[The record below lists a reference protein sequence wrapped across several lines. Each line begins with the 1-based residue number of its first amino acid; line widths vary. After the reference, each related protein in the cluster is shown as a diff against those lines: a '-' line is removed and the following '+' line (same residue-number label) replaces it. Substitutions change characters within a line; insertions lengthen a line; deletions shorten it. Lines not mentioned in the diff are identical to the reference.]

1 MQHLE
6 SLFDRALDAVV
17 GMDDQG
23 RITAWNGAAEAIFGW
38 RRAEALGRLM
48 GDVIVPPQHRDAHA
62 KGLARYNRTGVGPVL
77 ETKVRITAL
86 HRSGREFP
94 VELSIFPMQAD
105 DGTHCFYAFI
115 RSLAAEEAHRREQEL
130 RAREADILL
139 RVAQKLLEDI
149 SVEAFTRFC
158 LDEVCSVAGL
168 DAGHLFF
175 VRGAGGQSVLLP
187 SGIWHISDAR
197 FGPVVEASRACRFAI
212 GEGLPGRAWQAGD
225 LVVQRDLAADAH
237 FARRRSF
244 CEVGLTR
251 GMALPIRQSGEVHA
265 VLELYGT
272 EASRFDAALLQLVR
286 TVGTQVG
293 IAIRRKQGAEQR
305 EMLRREVVH
314 RVNNSLAVASSIF
327 RSCARTAGS
336 MEELSEAYLNRV
348 QAIGQANRLSL
359 EDARQGVP
367 LDRLIREAVGLL
379 PNANVLPITVPDLI
393 IDSDCVMPLSL
404 ILNELATNG
413 LKYGGLG
420 TEADLAISGRVCV
433 DPGDLCL
440 TWQERLHVPHQSAPT
455 PSERVGFGSQ
465 LLRSMVEGRL
475 GGAFEREIDAAGF
488 RFELRVPLGRIC
500 EGAIMSG
507 ETADPIS

>member
-48 GDVIVPPQHRDAHA
+48 SDVIVPPQHRDAHA
-62 KGLARYNRTGVGPVL
+62 KGLAHYNRTGIGPVL

-94 VELSIFPMQAD
+94 VELSIFPMQTD

-115 RSLAAEEAHRREQEL
+115 RSLAAEETHRREQEL
-130 RAREADILL
+130 RAQEADILL

-187 SGIWHISDAR
+187 SGIWYISDAR
-197 FGPVVEASRACRFAI
+197 FAPVVEASRECRFTM

-225 LVVQRDLAADAH
+225 LVVQRNLAGDAH
-237 FARRRSF
+237 FARRQSF
-244 CEVGLTR
+244 REVGLTR
-251 GMALPIRQSGEVHA
+251 GMALPVHQSGEVHA
-265 VLELYGT
+265 VLEFYGT
-272 EASRFDAALLQLVR
+272 EASRFDAALLQLVL

-336 MEELSEAYLNRV
+336 VEELSEAYLNRV
-348 QAIGQANRLSL
+348 QAIGHANRLSL
-359 EDARQGVP
+359 EDAQQGVP
-367 LDRLIREAVGLL
+367 LDRLIREAIGLL
-379 PNANVLPITVPDLI
+379 PDAGAITVPALI

-420 TEADLAISGRVCV
+420 TEADLTISGRVCV
-433 DPGDLCL
+433 DTGDLCL
-440 TWQERLHVPHQSAPT
+440 TWRERLHVPRQPAPT

-507 ETADPIS
+507 EAADPIS

>member
-62 KGLARYNRTGVGPVL
+62 KGLAHYNRTGIGPVL

-94 VELSIFPMQAD
+94 VELSIFPMQTD
-105 DGTHCFYAFI
+105 DGSHCFYAFI

-130 RAREADILL
+130 RAKEADILL

-187 SGIWHISDAR
+187 SGIWYISDAR
-197 FGPVVEASRACRFAI
+197 FAPVVEASRACRFTM

-225 LVVQRDLAADAH
+225 RVVQRDLAADAH
-237 FARRRSF
+237 FARRQSF

-251 GMALPIRQSGEVHA
+251 GMALPVRQSGEVHA
-265 VLELYGT
+265 VLEFYGT

-327 RSCARTAGS
+327 RSCARSAGS
-336 MEELSEAYLNRV
+336 VEELSGAYLNRV

-359 EDARQGVP
+359 EDAQQGVP
-367 LDRLIREAVGLL
+367 LDRLIREATGLL
-379 PNANVLPITVPDLI
+379 PDAGAISVPDLI

-433 DPGDLCL
+433 DTGDLCL
-440 TWQERLHVPHQSAPT
+440 TWRERLHVLRQPAPT

-465 LLRSMVEGRL
+465 LLQSMVEGRL

-488 RFELRVPLGRIC
+488 RFEFRVPLGRIC
-500 EGAIMSG
+500 EGATMSG
-507 ETADPIS
+507 EAVDPIS